1 MGKSESMLR
10 KSFNTEGEKRHLL
23 LKVLEG
29 KKKHPKSEK
38 KAASTDRLHLKNQY
52 NILLGINCLLLPVP
66 VDTVKITLRWIMRS
80 ANWKMSMLYKVL
92 LTRSV
97 LSVAGTVTPLF
108 LSLSLSVYGLVCC
121 EQWNS
126 EAVIPLVL
134 VHRVGQRVNE
144 EGGGQQTPPWG
155 NADRGPTL
163 SHTLYPVT
171 DQHRWIQTR
180 NAVGGLAALMSGP
193 DTMALSVSL
202 IHCYQ

>member
-1 MGKSESMLR
+1 MGRSESMLR

-38 KAASTDRLHLKNQY
+38 KAASTDRLHFKNQY

-144 EGGGQQTPPWG
+144 EGGGG
-155 NADRGPTL
+155 NRHRPGAMLTEAPL
-163 SHTLYPVT
+163 SHT
-171 DQHRWIQTR
+171 HCTR
-180 NAVGGLAALMSGP
+180 
-193 DTMALSVSL
+193 
-202 IHCYQ
+202 

>member
-1 MGKSESMLR
+1 MIKHVGRSESMLR

-108 LSLSLSVYGLVCC
+108 LSLSLSVWAGVLWAV
-121 EQWNS
+121 EQWGRNPIS
-126 EAVIPLVL
+126 
-134 VHRVGQRVNE
+134 VGSSGRPACE
-144 EGGGQQTPPWG
+144 RGGGGG
-155 NADRGPTL
+155 NRHRPGAMLTEAPL
-163 SHTLYPVT
+163 SHT
-171 DQHRWIQTR
+171 HCTR
-180 NAVGGLAALMSGP
+180 
-193 DTMALSVSL
+193 
-202 IHCYQ
+202 